1 MNVLVLSDTHLGPGQ
16 ASVLIALLGP
26 LLDAADVI
34 IHAGDVTDQSV
45 LDALAEYGP
54 VHAVLGNND
63 RSLAMP
69 EQLVIR
75 LDRCEIAVIHD
86 SGPSGG
92 RGDRLHRWFPRAD
105 IVVFG
110 HSHLPWKV
118 RHVRAD
124 DGHAQHHLNPGS
136 AIQRRQ
142 APHRTAAVI
151 ELGNGQ
157 VDEIRHVRL
166 S

>member
-16 ASVLIALLGP
+16 APVLIDKLGALL
-26 LLDAADVI
+26 DDADVI

-45 LDALAEYGP
+45 LDALAQYAP

-63 RSLAMP
+63 RSMRIA
-69 EQLVIR
+69 EQITVR

-86 SGPSGG
+86 SGPSSG
-92 RGDRLHRWFPRAD
+92 RGDRLHRWFPTAD

-110 HSHLPWKV
+110 HSHLPWNVK
-118 RHVRAD
+118 HVRSD
-124 DGHAQHHLNPGS
+124 DEHVQHHLNPGS

-142 APHRTAAVI
+142 APYRTAAVI
-151 ELGNGQ
+151 ELASGR
-157 VDEIRHVRL
+157 VDEIRHVTL
-166 S
+166 P